1 MFDVWYGLLHCIQ
14 KHLITNKT
22 TVYFILRDPIYDK
35 GTDKKGDCYMSIIEI
50 NGLTKDYGNH
60 KGIFD
65 LSFQVKEGE
74 VFGYLGPNGAGK
86 TTTIRHLMGFLSPD
100 KGTARI
106 LGMDC
111 CMESSS
117 IMKELGYLPA
127 EIAFFDGMNGMEF
140 LKFMGEMRG
149 MRDNTYRDKLI
160 DQFELDTR
168 GRIRKMSKGM
178 KQKLG
183 IICAFMHDPRVLI
196 LDEPTSGLDPLM
208 QRRFAELILEEKAK
222 GKTILMSSHSFE
234 EIERTCDRVGI
245 IRNGNLVAIED
256 IHILKEKRRKTYLV
270 TFDRPETA
278 LAFQKKDCFDQ
289 ISVNGSIAKVSILGN
304 VSNLVQELGQHVVL
318 DLDTENSSLED
329 VFMQYYG
336 TSNTNTAAK

>member
-1 MFDVWYGLLHCIQ
+1 
-14 KHLITNKT
+14 
-22 TVYFILRDPIYDK
+22 
-35 GTDKKGDCYMSIIEI
+35 MSVIEI

-60 KGIFD
+60 KGIFN
-65 LSFQVKEGE
+65 LSFQVREGE

-86 TTTIRHLMGFLSPD
+86 TTTIRHLMGFLTAD
-100 KGTARI
+100 KGEATI
-106 LGMDC
+106 LGKNC
-111 CMESSS
+111 RTESAS

-127 EIAFFDGMNGMEF
+127 EMAFFDGMSGMDF

-149 MRDNTYRDKLI
+149 MTNTSYRDQLI
-160 DQFELDTR
+160 EKFELDTR

-183 IICAFMHDPRVLI
+183 IVCAFMHDPNVLV

-208 QRRFAELILEEKAK
+208 QKLFAELILEERSK

-245 IRNGNLVAIED
+245 IRQGELVATED
-256 IHILKEKRRKTYLV
+256 IHNLKEKRRKTYVV
-270 TFDRPETA
+270 TFDSPSSASEFA
-278 LAFQKKDCFDQ
+278 KKDSYDK
-289 ISVNGSIAKVSILGN
+289 VTVTGATAKVSILGN
-304 VSNLVQELGQHVVL
+304 VSSFVHELGKYQVL
-318 DLDTENSSLED
+318 DLDTESSSLED

-336 TSNTNTAAK
+336 DSNSNHSIKK

>member
-1 MFDVWYGLLHCIQ
+1 
-14 KHLITNKT
+14 
-22 TVYFILRDPIYDK
+22 
-35 GTDKKGDCYMSIIEI
+35 MSIIEI

-60 KGIFD
+60 KGIFN
-65 LSFQVKEGE
+65 LSFGVKEGE

-86 TTTIRHLMGFLSPD
+86 TTTIRHLMGFLTSD

-106 LGMDC
+106 LGKDC
-111 CMESSS
+111 RTESSA

-127 EIAFFDGMNGMEF
+127 EIAFFDGMNGMDF

-149 MRDNTYRDKLI
+149 LNDNTYRDKLI
-160 DQFELDTR
+160 EQFELDTR

-183 IICAFMHDPRVLI
+183 IICAFMHDPKVLI

-208 QRRFAELILEEKAK
+208 QRRFAELILEEKTK

-245 IRNGNLVAIED
+245 IRSGDLVAIED
-256 IHILKEKRRKTYLV
+256 IHVLKEKRRKTYLV
-270 TFDRPETA
+270 TFDSPETA
-278 LAFQKKDCFDQ
+278 AAFRNKDGFDR
-289 ISVNGSIAKVSILGN
+289 ILVNGSTAKVSILGN
-304 VSNLVQELGQHVVL
+304 ISAFVQELGHYTVL

-336 TSNTNTAAK
+336 DSDKNSVVK

>member
-1 MFDVWYGLLHCIQ
+1 
-14 KHLITNKT
+14 
-22 TVYFILRDPIYDK
+22 
-35 GTDKKGDCYMSIIEI
+35 MSMIEI

-60 KGIFD
+60 KGIFN

-86 TTTIRHLMGFLSPD
+86 TTTIRHLMGFLTSD
-100 KGTARI
+100 KGDATI
-106 LGMDC
+106 LGKDC
-111 CMESSS
+111 RTDTAA
-117 IMKELGYLPA
+117 IMKDLGYLPA
-127 EIAFFDGMNGMEF
+127 EMAFFDGMNGIDF

-149 MRDNTYRDKLI
+149 LTNTAYRDQLI
-160 DQFELDTR
+160 EKFELDTK

-183 IICAFMHDPRVLI
+183 IICAFMHDPKVLI

-208 QRRFAELILEEKAK
+208 QRNFADLILEEKAK

-245 IRNGNLVAIED
+245 IRQGELVATED
-256 IHILKEKRRKTYLV
+256 IHNLKEKRRKTYLV
-270 TFDRPETA
+270 TFDTPA
-278 LAFQKKDCFDQ
+278 SAAAFAQKDGYDK
-289 ISVNGSIAKVSILGN
+289 ITLSGAVAKVSILGN
-304 VSNLVQELGQHVVL
+304 VSHFVQEIGNYKIL

-336 TSNTNTAAK
+336 NSNTNQTRSN

>member
-1 MFDVWYGLLHCIQ
+1 M
-14 KHLITNKT
+14 
-22 TVYFILRDPIYDK
+22 
-35 GTDKKGDCYMSIIEI
+35 IEI

-60 KGIFD
+60 KGIFN

-86 TTTIRHLMGFLSPD
+86 TTTIRHLMGFLTPD
-100 KGTARI
+100 KGNVTVLGKDCRTDTAA
-106 LGMDC
+106 
-111 CMESSS
+111 
-117 IMKELGYLPA
+117 IMKDLGYLPA
-127 EIAFFDGMNGMEF
+127 EMAFFDGMNGIDF

-149 MRDNTYRDKLI
+149 LTNTAYRDQLI
-160 DQFELDTR
+160 EKFELDTK

-183 IICAFMHDPRVLI
+183 IICAFMHDPKVLI

-208 QRRFAELILEEKAK
+208 QRNFTDLILEEKAK

-245 IRNGNLVAIED
+245 IRQGELVATED
-256 IHILKEKRRKTYLV
+256 IHNLKEKRRKTYLV
-270 TFDRPETA
+270 TFDTPA
-278 LAFQKKDCFDQ
+278 SAAAFAKKDGYDK
-289 ISVNGSIAKVSILGN
+289 ISLSGAVAKVSILGN
-304 VSNLVQELGQHVVL
+304 VSHFVQEIGNYKIL
-318 DLDTENSSLED
+318 DLDTESSSLED

-336 TSNTNTAAK
+336 NSNTKQTRSN

>member
-1 MFDVWYGLLHCIQ
+1 
-14 KHLITNKT
+14 
-22 TVYFILRDPIYDK
+22 
-35 GTDKKGDCYMSIIEI
+35 MSIIEI

-106 LGMDC
+106 LGKDC
-111 CMESSS
+111 RTESSS

-149 MRDNTYRDKLI
+149 MRDITYRDKLI
-160 DQFELDTR
+160 EQFELDTR

-183 IICAFMHDPRVLI
+183 IICAFMHEPKVLI

-245 IRNGNLVAIED
+245 IRRGDLVAIED

-270 TFDRPETA
+270 TFDSPEA
-278 LAFQKKDCFDQ
+278 AIAFQKKDCFDR
-289 ISVNGSIAKVSILGN
+289 ISVNGATAKVSILGN
-304 VSNLVQELGQHVVL
+304 VSNFVQELGHYVVL

-336 TSNTNTAAK
+336 ASNTNTVAK

>member
-1 MFDVWYGLLHCIQ
+1 
-14 KHLITNKT
+14 
-22 TVYFILRDPIYDK
+22 
-35 GTDKKGDCYMSIIEI
+35 MSIIEI

-86 TTTIRHLMGFLSPD
+86 TTTIRHLMGFLTPD

-106 LGMDC
+106 LDKDC
-111 CMESSS
+111 RTNSSD
-117 IMKELGYLPA
+117 IMRELGYLPA
-127 EIAFFDGMNGMEF
+127 EIAFFDGMNGMDF

-149 MRDNTYRDKLI
+149 LNNTVLRDKLI
-160 DQFELDTR
+160 EQFELDTR

-183 IICAFMHDPRVLI
+183 IICAFMHDPKVLI

-208 QRRFAELILEEKAK
+208 QRRFAELILEEKKK

-245 IRNGNLVAIED
+245 IRQGDLVAIEN
-256 IHILKEKRRKTYLV
+256 IHVLKEKRRKTYLV
-270 TFDRPETA
+270 TFDSPQSAAE
-278 LAFQKKDCFDQ
+278 FQKKDGFDR
-289 ISVNGSIAKVSILGN
+289 IVINGATAKVSILGN
-304 VSNLVQELGQHVVL
+304 VSGFVQELGHYSVL

-329 VFMQYYG
+329 IFMQYYG
-336 TSNTNTAAK
+336 DSNINPVVK